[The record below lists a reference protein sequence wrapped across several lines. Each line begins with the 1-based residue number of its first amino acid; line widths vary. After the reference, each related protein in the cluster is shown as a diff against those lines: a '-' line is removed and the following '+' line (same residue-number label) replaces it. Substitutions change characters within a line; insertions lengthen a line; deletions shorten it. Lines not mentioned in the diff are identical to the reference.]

1 VLSSE
6 KIRVAIVEDQYEF
19 RLHIEEVIL
28 HSHECSLIWSAST
41 GYEAINQIR
50 VSDFDI
56 LLCDLGL
63 PDMSGIQV
71 VQEAHK
77 IRPHSNIMII
87 TLFGDDDTV
96 IKSMQSGAKGY
107 ILKNDLPTNFINDIK
122 ALHRGDSPLSPKIAR
137 AILKKLNLINN
148 VHNHH
153 PLTPKEYQVLQM
165 IASGKSLKSVANEL
179 GNATSTISGYTKSIY
194 KKLGVNSMTQATY
207 YARQQGWVK

>member
-1 VLSSE
+1 
-6 KIRVAIVEDQYEF
+6 
-19 RLHIEEVIL
+19 
-28 HSHECSLIWSAST
+28 
-41 GYEAINQIR
+41 
-50 VSDFDI
+50 
-56 LLCDLGL
+56 
-63 PDMSGIQV
+63 MSGIQV